1 MDTEVMNEKE
11 IKEKILSAFSAPSS
25 RMRSIHGIAGDTG
38 LPLDVIIDFVNK
50 HPELFE
56 KSPIAPP
63 TGSAIYK
70 YIGRL

>member
-1 MDTEVMNEKE
+1 METDTYTQEE
-11 IKEKILSAFSAPSS
+11 IKEKILSAFSSPTSM
-25 RMRSIHGIAGDTG
+25 MRSVHGIERDTG
-38 LPLDVIIDFVNK
+38 LPLDVVIDFISK

-70 YIGRL
+70 YIG